1 MVTTTE
7 TITMDTQG
15 NTALL
20 PDLKLRPINCELNP
34 LTRSD
39 GSALFTQ
46 GGTCVLTS
54 MLGPVEV
61 RSQNLNIEK
70 AHVECIYRPKAG
82 IPTIE
87 DRLRENVIRD
97 TCESALLTV
106 LHPRTT
112 ISIQIQE
119 LDDRCGLEACAING
133 ACLAL
138 LIGGVPM
145 KFNIAAIHCIVDKDD
160 KVILDPDHCEAIGKR
175 ASFIFVFDSLEKN
188 LVTVHTSG
196 RFRMAQFND
205 AECMSRA
212 ASQIIFN
219 FYRRII
225 SNFHNKS
232 LLTADSKARN
242 TEAEPIVKSEQM
254 DF

>member
-1 MVTTTE
+1 MVTKTE
-7 TITMDTQG
+7 TVDADMKIDTVP
-15 NTALL
+15 TE
-20 PDLKLRPINCELNP
+20 DLKLRPINCELNP

-46 GGTCVLTS
+46 GDTCVLCS

-61 RSQNLNIEK
+61 KSQNLNIEK
-70 AHVECIYRPKAG
+70 AYVECIYRPKAG

-87 DRLRENVIRD
+87 DKLRESIIRD

-119 LDDRCGLEACAING
+119 LDNRCGLEACAING
-133 ACLAL
+133 ACMAL
-138 LIGGVPM
+138 LSGGVPM
-145 KFNIAAIHCIVDKDD
+145 KFTIAAVNCIVDKDD
-160 KVILDPDHCEAIGKR
+160 KVILDPDHCKAIGKR

-196 RFRMAQFND
+196 RFKMAQFND

-212 ASQIIFN
+212 ASQKIFN

-232 LLTADSKARN
+232 LLTADTKARN
-242 TEAEPIVKSEQM
+242 TEAEPLVKVETM
-254 DF
+254 DL

>member
-1 MVTTTE
+1 MVELTE
-7 TITMDTQG
+7 STMDIPPVITISE
-15 NTALL
+15 
-20 PDLKLRPINCELNP
+20 DIKLRPINCELNP

-46 GGTCVLTS
+46 GDTCVLAS
-54 MLGPVEV
+54 MLGPIEV

-82 IPTIE
+82 LPTIDDKLTE
-87 DRLRENVIRD
+87 SIIRD
-97 TCESALLTV
+97 TCESAILTV

-119 LDDRCGLEACAING
+119 LDNRCGIQACAING

-138 LIGGVPM
+138 LIGGIPM
-145 KFNIAAIHCIVDKDD
+145 KFTIAAINCIVDKDNE
-160 KVILDPDHCEAIGKR
+160 VLLDPDHCTAIGKR
-175 ASFIFVFDSLEKN
+175 ASFIFVFDSLERD

-196 RFRMAQFND
+196 RFTMAQFND

-232 LLTADSKARN
+232 LLTADTKVRN
-242 TEAEPIVKSEQM
+242 TEAEPAIKPEPM
-254 DF
+254 EA

>member
-1 MVTTTE
+1 MIAVDE
-7 TITMDTQG
+7 TISIEIKGNDTS
-15 NTALL
+15 TD
-20 PDLKLRPINCELNP
+20 DLKLRPINCELNP
-34 LTRSD
+34 LTRPD
-39 GSALFTQ
+39 ASALFTQ
-46 GGTCVLTS
+46 GDTCVLCS

-87 DRLRENVIRD
+87 DKLRESIIRD
-97 TCESALLTV
+97 TCESALLTT

-119 LDDRCGLEACAING
+119 LDNRCGLEACAING

-145 KFNIAAIHCIVDKDD
+145 KFTIAAVHCIVDKDD
-160 KVILDPDHCEAIGKR
+160 KVVLDPDHCKAIGKR
-175 ASFIFVFDSLEKN
+175 AAFIFVFDSLEKH

-196 RFRMAQFND
+196 RFRMSQFND
-205 AECMSRA
+205 AECISRA

-232 LLTADSKARN
+232 LLTADTKSRN
-242 TEAEPIVKSEQM
+242 REAEPIIKGEPIEL
-254 DF
+254 

>member
-1 MVTTTE
+1 MVTPPDS
-7 TITMDTQG
+7 ITMDTQG
-15 NTALL
+15 SNVVLQ
-20 PDLKLRPINCELNP
+20 DLKLRQINCELNP

-61 RSQNLNIEK
+61 KSQNLNIEK

-87 DRLRENVIRD
+87 DKLTETVIRD
-97 TCESALLTV
+97 TCESALLTM
-106 LHPRTT
+106 LHPRTA
-112 ISIQIQE
+112 IFIQIQE
-119 LDDRCGLEACAING
+119 LDDRCGIEACAING

-145 KFNIAAIHCIVDKDD
+145 KFTIAAVHCIVDKDD
-160 KVILDPDHCEAIGKR
+160 KVVLDPDHCEAIGKR
-175 ASFIFVFDSLEKN
+175 ASFVFVFDSLDKN

-196 RFRMAQFND
+196 RFRMGQFND

-242 TEAEPIVKSEQM
+242 TEVESVVKSEQM
-254 DF
+254 DI